1 MSDLQ
6 GRITADQEPDILG
19 NSGRHYAF
27 IKSRIPLV
35 FKSSSLK
42 RVRELSSVQ
51 ISPASWIT
59 TASQYDHS
67 QLQDANLELWTEH
80 NSIDQLLDKLQNVY
94 EFAEPLLSAALK
106 QHYGVEDDVKTTF
119 LHLYLPKQQPW
130 YAIDISKGVVTR
142 TVSLLDAALHNFA
155 RSETCEADSDF
166 ISQPDERGL
175 FDIKPLKHKMSIAQ
189 FQTLCRELDIGAR
202 YTRYLE
208 SVLLSGDAVAKTV
221 LKKKIVNSQKAA
233 FKAAAQLAVMA
244 GDIGP
249 HTRDVVLAML
259 DGQRNLKI
267 KGKTQRLHQISVLD
281 TALTGIVLIAPDL
294 DRTWQTEQVI
304 AYVPQDP
311 EHPLKAYPSLPDFL
325 NELTRQLRENK
336 LIRSSRMTYRQYFSQ
351 FVPHQQRGLFFAEL
365 QQNLTEVRWHK
376 KEPLDQRPPW
386 REEPVAH
393 PRLHFR
399 TELINDNL
407 WTHLYQQKLNK
418 ILNDARHIAVS
429 TADADS
435 NARWAWWDNFK
446 KIVSDIFNVAL
457 IVITPFVPF
466 LGELMMVYTAYQITS
481 DVVESIVDMAEGLWI
496 EAAGHIVAVV
506 TNIIQLAAFAAGA
519 ELGKFA
525 RLRLSPLIEG
535 MKPVRLPNGEPRLWH
550 PDLTPYEQPDL
561 SLPDGSRPDE
571 RGLHAHK
578 GQSVLPLDG
587 KHYAVQYQAT
597 RGRYRIKHPQ
607 RANAY
612 LPELNTNGLGAWTH
626 EGENPQDWEGATLM
640 RRLGHDVDGFSDAAL
655 ERARIASGTDDDALR
670 RMYIESAPPPPL
682 LADSL
687 LRLKIDRQIDAMIRQ
702 IRAGQPLEPNT
713 YWFESLVAYLDGWPA
728 EKSLKVY
735 ENTDLTGRFRQYG
748 NGQATDEQTLATS
761 LSDVMSGQLP
771 QSVVEFLNEAELQAL
786 LGPQVAKGDRVQ
798 ALRNRLANEAGK
810 YRTEIFNQLYQ
821 AGQTSENPRI
831 RVLRQTVPQL
841 PVRTAETLLG
851 QARGGELERLT
862 KEQLLPLRLKTLA
875 REAAF
880 EARLSHAYEGFHDD
894 AQWGPDTERLV
905 LNTLRLH
912 SDTFAELR
920 IEVREGSFDGPL
932 RCSVGA
938 EDATTVR
945 LLIRE
950 ESGQYEVRDGANNKL
965 HEADDFLESVLHAVP
980 ANKRL
985 ALGYQPGQG
994 LFFKQWIMA
1003 KTELPSVRRSLL
1015 AEPPNLPVLPPETVT
1030 LLRGPLLSR
1039 PAVTLEDRVR
1049 NLYSHLDEREVATFA
1064 RSLNAQKEPLKV
1076 MRALENKLKKLR
1088 QPLEHWEPAAFD
1100 GTADSEAD
1108 REWMSF
1114 RYNGGSFIA
1123 GRLLQCFERR
1133 SMVFGERSASLEGG
1147 YALDLSSEFSV
1158 TNLDLWWD
1166 KLPDIQEFLDQ
1177 VTTLNLD
1184 RANFNP
1190 RAGCLLEDFPQLQ
1203 QLSARHCRLAHFPAG
1218 IEKMHFLRTLRL
1230 SENYITLTPDAA
1242 EHLRNLTRLET
1253 LRLDDKPELGLLPNV
1268 ERMPKLMILSLS
1280 NTGVTRWPDG
1290 LFKKRRPRGFFLDLM
1305 ENPLTELPA
1314 VVPGSDDARIV
1325 ARTRVYAEQLSD
1337 TNRLAYEE
1345 YRKSVG
1351 LNPVQLYY
1359 RAADNAIDDW
1369 PMSDDTNWWSQFV
1382 AGLGTFRKEAWHDLM
1397 GEPGSRDFFALIEKL
1412 KRSADYRAGG
1422 ALREQLSGRVWRMI
1436 EAMDLDTELRT
1447 ELRTELFEMTS
1458 APTTCADA
1466 GAQLFNNMGIKV
1478 LTTEAYALS
1487 TSAAILESR
1496 LVTLAKGA
1504 ARLARVDDI
1513 ANADVRSRAGNPD
1526 EVEVYLAYET
1536 GLAHRLGL
1544 PWQSSTMLYEPVAGV
1559 SAEALDTAF
1568 DTVMSMEAGDGL
1580 VNEMLE
1586 QPFWEKYLRDT
1597 YPDAYSRND
1606 RIYQG
1611 KPDLLDQL
1619 RDAQRAWAR
1628 SARWPEMRRAPL
1640 RRQLQ
1645 DLADQLPVPHRV
1657 VFTGAEMSDG
1667 VYEQLLNDIG
1677 YDEKA
1682 LSRRLTR
1689 EALNQAGQ

>member
-6 GRITADQEPDILG
+6 GRITDSPQPDTLG
-19 NSGRHYAF
+19 NSGRHYDF
-27 IKSRIPLV
+27 IKDHIPHA
-35 FKSSSLK
+35 FKSASL
-42 RVRELSSVQ
+42 RRAQELAATP
-51 ISPASWIT
+51 IATARWLT
-59 TASQYDHS
+59 TPTADHI
-67 QLQDANLELWTEH
+67 QLKDANLKLWTEH
-80 NSIDQLLDKLQNVY
+80 NNVDQLLDKLQNVY

-106 QHYGVEDDVKTTF
+106 EHFGVEDNVRTTY

-155 RSETCEADSDF
+155 GSETCEADSDF

-208 SVLLSGDAVAKTV
+208 SVLLPVDAVAKTF
-221 LKKKIVNSQKAA
+221 LKKKVIRSQKAA
-233 FKAAAQLAVMA
+233 FKAAAQLAVMT

-249 HTRDVVLAML
+249 HTRDAVLAML
-259 DGQRNLKI
+259 DSQQPIKL
-267 KGKTQRLHQISVLD
+267 KGKTLRFHQLSMLD

-294 DRTWQTEQVI
+294 DRTWQTEPVI

-311 EHPLKAYPSLPDFL
+311 EHPLKTYPSLPDFL
-325 NELTRQLRENK
+325 NELIRQLRENK
-336 LIRSSRMTYRQYFSQ
+336 LIKSSGMTYRQYFSQ
-351 FVPHQQRGLFFAEL
+351 FVPHQQRGLFFAGL

-435 NARWAWWDNFK
+435 SARWAWWDNFK

-481 DVVESIVDMAEGLWI
+481 DVVESIVDMAEGLWT
-496 EAAGHIVAVV
+496 EAAEHIVAVV
-506 TNIIQLAAFAAGA
+506 TNVIQLAAFAAGA

-561 SLPDGSRPDE
+561 ALPHGSRPDE

-578 GQSVLPLDG
+578 GQSVLPLEG

-626 EGENPQDWEGATLM
+626 EGERPQDWEGPTLM
-640 RRLGHDVDGFSDAAL
+640 RRLGHDVDGFSEATL

-670 RMYIESAPPPPL
+670 RMYIDSAPPPPL

-687 LRLKIDRQIDAMIRQ
+687 QRLKIDRQIDTAIGQ
-702 IRAGQPLEPNT
+702 IRAGQPLESNT
-713 YWFESLVAYLDGWPA
+713 YWFESLVAYLDGWPE

-735 ENTDLTGRFRQYG
+735 ENTDLSGRFRQYG
-748 NGQATDEQTLATS
+748 NGQAGAEQTLATS
-761 LSDVMSGQLP
+761 LAHVMSGQLA
-771 QSVVEFLNEAELQAL
+771 QSVVDFLSEAELQAL

-798 ALRNRLANEAGK
+798 ALRNRLAEEASEF
-810 YRTEIFNQLYQ
+810 RTDIFNQLYQ
-821 AGQTSENPRI
+821 AGQTSDNPRV
-831 RVLRQTVPQL
+831 RVLRQTVSEL
-841 PVRTAETLLG
+841 PARTAETLLG
-851 QARGGELERLT
+851 DARGSELERLA
-862 KEQLLPLRLKTLA
+862 KEQRLPLRVKNLA
-875 REAAF
+875 REAGF
-880 EARLSHAYEGFHDD
+880 EARISHAYEGFYDD
-894 AQWGPDTERLV
+894 ARWGPDTERLV

-938 EDATTVR
+938 EDATIVR

-950 ESGQYEVRDGANNKL
+950 ESDRYEVRDGVNHTL
-965 HEADDFLESVLHAVP
+965 HEADDFLESVLHALP
-980 ANKRL
+980 ANKL
-985 ALGYQPGQG
+985 PALGYRPGQG
-994 LFFKQWIMA
+994 KFFKQWIMA
-1003 KTELPSVRRSLL
+1003 KTEAPGVRRRLL
-1015 AEPPNLPVLPPETVT
+1015 AEPPNLPVLPTETVT
-1030 LLRGPLLSR
+1030 LLRGPLFSR
-1039 PAVTLEDRVR
+1039 LAMTLEDRVR
-1049 NLYSHLDEREVATFA
+1049 NLYPHLNEREVAAFA
-1064 RSLNAQKEPLKV
+1064 RSLNAKTDPLKAV
-1076 MRALENKLKKLR
+1076 KALENEFGKLR
-1088 QPLEHWEPAAFD
+1088 QTLESWEPSAFD

-1114 RYNGGSFIA
+1114 KYNGGSFIA
-1123 GRLLQCFERR
+1123 ERLLQCFERR
-1133 SMVFGERSASLEGG
+1133 SVVFGEHSASLEAG

-1158 TNLDLWWD
+1158 INLDLWWD
-1166 KLPDIQEFLDQ
+1166 KLPDIQEYLDQ

-1190 RAGCLLEDFPQLQ
+1190 REGCLLEDFPQLQ
-1203 QLSARHCRLAHFPAG
+1203 QLSARHCRLAHLPAG
-1218 IEKMHFLRTLRL
+1218 IDKMHFLRTLRL

-1253 LRLDDKPELGLLPNV
+1253 LRLDDNPELGLLPNV

-1305 ENPLTELPA
+1305 ENPLTELPV
-1314 VVPGSDDARIV
+1314 VVPGSEDARIV

-1337 TNRLAYEE
+1337 ANRLAYEE

-1351 LNPVQLYY
+1351 LHPVQHYY
-1359 RAADNAIDDW
+1359 RAADNAVNDW
-1369 PMSDDTNWWSQFV
+1369 PMSDDSSWWSVFV

-1412 KRSADYRAGG
+1412 KQSADYRAGG
-1422 ALREQLSGRVWRMI
+1422 NLREQLSGRVWRMI

-1447 ELRTELFEMTS
+1447 ELFEMTS

-1466 GAQLFNNMGIKV
+1466 GAQLFSNMGIKV

-1487 TSAAILESR
+1487 TSAAILEDR

-1526 EVEVYLAYET
+1526 EVEVYLAFET

-1544 PWQSSTMLYEPVAGV
+1544 PWQSSTMLYEPMAGV
-1559 SAEALDTAF
+1559 SAKTLNTAF
-1568 DTVMSMEAGDGL
+1568 DTVISMEAGDGL
-1580 VNEMLE
+1580 VNGMIE
-1586 QPFWEKYLRDT
+1586 QPFWEKYLRET

-1611 KPDLLDQL
+1611 KPELLDQV
-1619 RDAQRAWAR
+1619 REAQRAWAR
-1628 SARWPEMRRAPL
+1628 SARLAEIRRAPL

-1645 DLADQLPVPHRV
+1645 DLADQLSVPHNV
-1657 VFTGAEMSDG
+1657 VFTGTEMTDA
-1667 VYEQLLNDIG
+1667 VYERLLNDIG
-1677 YDEKA
+1677 YEEKA

-1689 EALNQAGQ
+1689 EALNKAGQ

>member
-6 GRITADQEPDILG
+6 GRITADQELDTLG
-19 NSGRHYAF
+19 DSGRHYAL

-42 RVRELSSVQ
+42 RARELSSAR
-51 ISPASWIT
+51 ISPATWIT
-59 TASQYDHS
+59 TASQHDHS
-67 QLQDANLELWTEH
+67 QLQDANLKLWTEH
-80 NSIDQLLDKLQNVY
+80 NSIDRLFDKLQNVY

-175 FDIKPLKHKMSIAQ
+175 FDIKPIKHKMSIAQ

-202 YTRYLE
+202 YTQYLQ
-208 SVLLSGDAVAKTV
+208 SMLLPEDVVAKTL
-221 LKKKIVNSQKAA
+221 LKKKVVRSQKAA
-233 FKAAAQLAVMA
+233 FKAAAQLAVVT

-249 HTRDVVLAML
+249 YTRDVVVAML
-259 DGQRNLKI
+259 EGERNIKL
-267 KGKTQRLHQISVLD
+267 KGKHLRFHQLSMLD
-281 TALTGIVLIAPDL
+281 TTLTGIVLIAPDL
-294 DRTWQTEQVI
+294 DRTWQTEHVI

-311 EHPLKAYPSLPDFL
+311 EHPLKSYPSLPDFL

-336 LIRSSRMTYRQYFSQ
+336 LIKSSGMTYRQYFSQ

-386 REEPVAH
+386 REEPVSH

-399 TELINDNL
+399 TELINDGL

-466 LGELMMVYTAYQITS
+466 VGELMMVYTAYQITS
-481 DVVESIVDMAEGLWI
+481 EVVESIVDMAEGLWT
-496 EAAGHIVAVV
+496 EAAEHIVGVV
-506 TNIIQLAAFAAGA
+506 TNILQLAAIAVGA

-535 MKPVRLPNGEPRLWH
+535 MKPVRLPNGESRLWH
-550 PDLTPYEQPDL
+550 PDLKPYEQPDL
-561 SLPDGSRPDE
+561 TLPDGSRPDE
-571 RGLHAHK
+571 QGLHSHK
-578 GQSVLPLDG
+578 GQRVLPLEG
-587 KHYAVQYQAT
+587 KHYAVQHQVKQ
-597 RGRYRIKHPQ
+597 GRYRIKHPR

-612 LPELNTNGLGAWTH
+612 LPELKTNGRGAWTH
-626 EGENPQDWEGATLM
+626 EGETPQDWEGPTLM
-640 RRLGHDVDGFSDAAL
+640 RRLGHDVDAFSDAEL
-655 ERARIASGTDDDALR
+655 ERVRIASGTDDDALR
-670 RMYIESAPPPPL
+670 RMYIDNAPPPSL

-687 LRLKIDRQIDAMIRQ
+687 QRLKIDRQIDTAIGQ
-702 IRAGQPLEPNT
+702 IRAGQALDPAS
-713 YWFESLVAYLDGWPA
+713 YWFETLVSYLDGWPA
-728 EKSLKVY
+728 EKALKVY
-735 ENTDLTGRFRQYG
+735 QNTDLTGPFHQYG
-748 NGQATDEQTLATS
+748 NDQATDEQTFATTLAH
-761 LSDVMSGQLP
+761 VMSGQLP
-771 QSVVEFLNEAELQAL
+771 QSVVDFLNEAELEAL

-798 ALRNRLANEAGK
+798 ALRNRLADEAGEL
-810 YRTEIFNQLYQ
+810 RTDIFNQLYLV
-821 AGQTSENPRI
+821 GQTSDNPPI
-831 RVLRQTVPQL
+831 RVLRQTVPEL
-841 PVRTAETLLG
+841 PACAAETLLG
-851 QARGGELERLT
+851 AARGGELERLS
-862 KEQLLPLRLKTLA
+862 KEQRPPLRLKTLA

-880 EARLSHAYEGFHDD
+880 EARLSHAYEGFYAD
-894 AQWGPDTERLV
+894 AQWGADTERLV

-945 LLIRE
+945 QLIRD
-950 ESGQYEVRDGANNKL
+950 ESGQYEVRDDANNEL
-965 HEADDFLESVLHAVP
+965 HEAGDFMESVLHAVP
-980 ANKRL
+980 ANRRQ
-985 ALGYQPGQG
+985 ALGYRPGQG
-994 LFFKQWIMA
+994 RFFKQWIMA
-1003 KTELPSVRRSLL
+1003 KTEKPSVRRVLL
-1015 AEPPNLPVLPPETVT
+1015 AEPPNMPVLPPETVT
-1030 LLRGPLLSR
+1030 LLRGPLFSK
-1039 PAVTLEDRVR
+1039 PAATLEDRVR
-1049 NLYSHLDEREVATFA
+1049 NLYPNLNDREVATFA
-1064 RSLNAQKEPLKV
+1064 RSLNAENEPLKV
-1076 MRALENKLKKLR
+1076 MKALEDELATLR
-1088 QPLEHWEPAAFD
+1088 QTLQNWEPAAFD
-1100 GTADSEAD
+1100 GTGDSEVD
-1108 REWMSF
+1108 RLWLSF
-1114 RYNGGSFIA
+1114 KYNGGSFIA
-1123 GRLLQCFERR
+1123 ERLLQCFERK
-1133 SMVFGERSASLEGG
+1133 SMVFGERSASFDGG
-1147 YALDLSSEFSV
+1147 YTLDLSSEFNLI
-1158 TNLDLWWD
+1158 NLDLWWD
-1166 KLPDIQEFLDQ
+1166 QLPDIQHYLDQ
-1177 VTTLNLD
+1177 ITTLNLD
-1184 RANFNP
+1184 RATFYP
-1190 RAGCLLEDFPQLQ
+1190 REGCLLEDFPKLE
-1203 QLSARHCRLAHFPAG
+1203 QLSARGCRLAHLPDG
-1218 IEKMHFLRTLRL
+1218 IDKMHFLRTLRL
-1230 SENYITLTPDAA
+1230 TDNYITLTPEAV
-1242 EHLRNLTRLET
+1242 ESLRNLTRMET
-1253 LRLDDKPELGLLPNV
+1253 LRLDENPELGLLPNV

-1280 NTGVTRWPDG
+1280 NTGVTRWPEG

-1314 VVPGSDDARIV
+1314 VVAGSEDARIV
-1325 ARTRVYAEQLSD
+1325 ARTRLFAERLSD
-1337 TNRLAYEE
+1337 ANRMAYEQ

-1351 LNPVQLYY
+1351 LSREHLYR
-1359 RAADNAIDDW
+1359 RAADNAIDAW
-1369 PMSDDTNWWSQFV
+1369 PMSDDSRWWSSVV

-1397 GEPGSRDFFALIEKL
+1397 GEPGAKDFFALIEKL
-1412 KRSADYRAGG
+1412 KQSADYRAGG
-1422 ALREQLSGRVWRMI
+1422 ALREHLSGRVWRMI
-1436 EAMDLDTELRT
+1436 EAMDLDTG
-1447 ELRTELFEMTS
+1447 LRTELFEMTS

-1487 TSAAILESR
+1487 TSAATLESR

-1513 ANADVRSRAGNPD
+1513 AGADVRSRAGNPD

-1544 PWQSSTMLYEPVAGV
+1544 PWQSNTMLYEPVAGV
-1559 SAEALDTAF
+1559 SAKHLDTAF
-1568 DTVMSMEAGDGL
+1568 DTVISMEAGDGL

-1586 QPFWEKYLRDT
+1586 QPFWEKYLRET
-1597 YPDAYSRND
+1597 YPDAYRRNA
-1606 RIYQG
+1606 RIYQE
-1611 KPDLLDQL
+1611 KPELLDQL
-1619 RDAQRAWAR
+1619 RDAQRAWAL
-1628 SARWPEMRRAPL
+1628 SARWSEMRRAPL

-1645 DLADQLPVPHRV
+1645 DLADQLPVPHSV
-1657 VFTGAEMSDG
+1657 VFTGAEMSDA
-1667 VYEQLLNDIG
+1667 VYERLLNEIG

-1689 EALNQAGQ
+1689 EALQKAGQ

>member
-6 GRITADQEPDILG
+6 GRITADQEPDTLG
-19 NSGRHYAF
+19 DNGRHYVF

-42 RVRELSSVQ
+42 RARELSSAR
-51 ISPASWIT
+51 ISPATWIT
-59 TASQYDHS
+59 TASQHDHS
-67 QLQDANLELWTEH
+67 QLQDANLKLWTEH
-80 NSIDQLLDKLQNVY
+80 NSIDQLFNKLQNVY

-175 FDIKPLKHKMSIAQ
+175 FDIKPIKRKMSIAQ

-202 YTRYLE
+202 YNQYLQ
-208 SVLLSGDAVAKTV
+208 SMLLPDDAVAKTL
-221 LKKKIVNSQKAA
+221 LKKKVVRSQKAA
-233 FKAAAQLAVMA
+233 FVAAAQLAVVT

-249 HTRDVVLAML
+249 YTRDVVLAML
-259 DGQRNLKI
+259 EGERNLKL
-267 KGKTQRLHQISVLD
+267 KGKHLRFHELSMLD

-311 EHPLKAYPSLPDFL
+311 EHPLKSYPSLPDFL

-336 LIRSSRMTYRQYFSQ
+336 LIRSSGMTYRQYFSQ

-386 REEPVAH
+386 REEPVSH

-399 TELINDNL
+399 TELINGGL

-481 DVVESIVDMAEGLWI
+481 DVVESIVDMAEGLWT
-496 EAAGHIVAVV
+496 EAAEHMVEVV
-506 TNIIQLAAFAAGA
+506 TNIIQLAAIAAGA

-535 MKPVRLPNGEPRLWH
+535 MKPVRLPNGQSRLWH
-550 PDLTPYEQPDL
+550 PDLTPYEQPGL
-561 SLPDGSRPDE
+561 TLPDGSQPDD
-571 RGLHAHK
+571 RGLHSHK
-578 GQSVLPLDG
+578 GQSVLPLEG
-587 KHYAVQYQAT
+587 KHYAVQHQVEQ
-597 RGRYRIKHPQ
+597 GRYRIKHPQ

-612 LPELNTNGLGAWTH
+612 LPELKTNGLGAWTH
-626 EGENPQDWEGATLM
+626 EGETPQDWEGPTLM

-655 ERARIASGTDDDALR
+655 ERVRIASGTDDDALR
-670 RMYIESAPPPPL
+670 RMYIDNAPPPPL

-687 LRLKIDRQIDAMIRQ
+687 QRLKIDRQIDTTIEQ
-702 IRAGQPLEPNT
+702 IRAGQPLEPNA
-713 YWFESLVAYLDGWPA
+713 YWFESLVTYLDGWPA
-728 EKSLKVY
+728 EKALKVY
-735 ENTDLTGRFRQYG
+735 QNTDLTGPFHQYG

-761 LSDVMSGQLP
+761 LTPVMSGQLA
-771 QSVVEFLNEAELQAL
+771 QSVVDFLSEAELEAL

-798 ALRNRLANEAGK
+798 ALRNRLGDEAGEI
-810 YRTEIFNQLYQ
+810 RTDIFTYLYQ
-821 AGQTSENPRI
+821 AGQTSDDPRI
-831 RVLRQTVPQL
+831 GVLRQTVPEL
-841 PVRTAETLLG
+841 TARTAETLLTG
-851 QARGGELERLT
+851 ARGAELERLS
-862 KEQLLPLRLKTLA
+862 KEQRPPLRLKTLA

-880 EARLSHAYEGFHDD
+880 EARLSHAYEGFYAD
-894 AQWGPDTERLV
+894 AQWGADTERLV

-920 IEVREGSFDGPL
+920 IEVREGAFDGLL

-938 EDATTVR
+938 DDATTVR

-965 HEADDFLESVLHAVP
+965 HEAEDFMESVLHAMP
-980 ANKRL
+980 TNRRQ
-985 ALGYQPGQG
+985 ALGYRPGQG

-1003 KTELPSVRRSLL
+1003 KTEMPSVRRTLL
-1015 AEPPNLPVLPPETVT
+1015 AEPPNVPVLPPETIT
-1030 LLRGPLLSR
+1030 LLRGPLFSK
-1039 PAVTLEDRVR
+1039 PAATLEDRVS
-1049 NLYSHLDEREVATFA
+1049 NLYPNLNKREVETFA
-1064 RSLNAQKEPLKV
+1064 RSLNAKEEPFEV
-1076 MRALENKLKKLR
+1076 MSALENELKRLR
-1088 QPLEHWEPAAFD
+1088 QTLDRWMPLSYSDPFEGVSNPEFTD
-1100 GTADSEAD
+1100 Y
-1108 REWMSF
+1108 MQ
-1114 RYNGGSFIA
+1114 NGGSFIA
-1123 GRLLQCFERR
+1123 DRLLQCFERR
-1133 SMVFGERSASLEGG
+1133 SIVFGERSASLEGG
-1147 YALDLSSEFSV
+1147 YALDLSAELKV
-1158 TNLDLWWD
+1158 INLDQWWD
-1166 KLPDIQEFLDQ
+1166 KLPDIQHLLDQ
-1177 VTTLNLD
+1177 VTTLTLD
-1184 RANFNP
+1184 RATFNP
-1190 RAGCLLEDFPQLQ
+1190 RAGSLLEDFPQLE
-1203 QLSARHCRLAHFPAG
+1203 QLSARDCRLAHLPAG
-1218 IEKMHFLRTLRL
+1218 IDKMHFLRTLRL
-1230 SENYITLTPDAA
+1230 TDNHITLTPDAV
-1242 EHLRNLTRLET
+1242 EILRNLTRMET
-1253 LRLDDKPELGLLPNV
+1253 LRLDENPELGLLPNV
-1268 ERMPKLMILSLS
+1268 ERMPNLMLLSLS

-1290 LFKKRRPRGFFLDLM
+1290 LFEKRRPRGFFLDLM
-1305 ENPLTELPA
+1305 ENPLTELPT
-1314 VVPGSDDARIV
+1314 VVPGSEDARIV
-1325 ARTRVYAEQLSD
+1325 ARTRLFAKQLSD
-1337 TNRLAYEE
+1337 VNRVAFEE

-1351 LNPVQLYY
+1351 LSRGHIYL
-1359 RAADNAIDDW
+1359 RAAEHAINAW
-1369 PMSDDTNWWSQFV
+1369 PMSDDSRWWTKVV
-1382 AGLGTFRKEAWHDLM
+1382 AGLGTFKEEAWHDLM
-1397 GEPGSRDFFALIEKL
+1397 SEPGSKDFFALIEKL
-1412 KRSADYRAGG
+1412 KQSADYRAGG

-1436 EAMDLDTELRT
+1436 EAMDLDA

-1513 ANADVRSRAGNPD
+1513 AGADVRSRTGNPD

-1536 GLAHRLGL
+1536 GLAYRLGL
-1544 PWQSSTMLYEPVAGV
+1544 PWQSNTMLYEPTAGV
-1559 SAEALDTAF
+1559 SARTLDTAF
-1568 DTVMSMEAGDGL
+1568 DTVISMEVGDGL
-1580 VNEMLE
+1580 VNEMIE
-1586 QPFWEKYLRDT
+1586 QPFWEKYLREA
-1597 YPDAYSRND
+1597 YPDAYSRNA
-1606 RIYQG
+1606 RIYRG
-1611 KPDLLDQL
+1611 KPELLDQL
-1619 RDAQRAWAR
+1619 RDAQRTWVH
-1628 SARWPEMRRAPL
+1628 SARWPEVRRAPL

-1645 DLADQLPVPHRV
+1645 DLADQLPVPHSV
-1657 VFTGAEMSDG
+1657 VLTGAEMTDA
-1667 VYEQLLNDIG
+1667 VYERLLNEIG

-1689 EALNQAGQ
+1689 EALQKADPSK